1 MRQKIQKNQG
11 IALITLHDSS
21 LALNYCDLLLVLS
34 EKKLIGEIRPFH
46 TPIPKTE
53 QLLSEI
59 YGTISIKELTTHN
72 GQKRLVM
79 LKEDDIFEGSHKDH
93 FF

>member
-1 MRQKIQKNQG
+1 M
-11 IALITLHDSS
+11 ITLHDSS

-34 EKKLIGEIRPFH
+34 EKKLIGEIHPFH

-59 YGTISIKELTTHN
+59 YGTISIKELTTYN